1 MMVKFAKSSKRN
13 ISEKEIQTAFEE
25 NLNEVE
31 EGLEHIGSLVPIG
44 TGIIDVLAVDQ
55 NDNAVIIEFK
65 KMGDF
70 DGSALIQLM
79 DYYSWF
85 VTDENHQLVLNR
97 IIQNKKPK
105 FSSINDVRLM
115 AVVSHV
121 SDRVKNAC
129 WALDPDIKLISY
141 SIFEDSNN
149 EPHVIPKVILDTS
162 QGGEKLVKPPK
173 TEEDH
178 FKKSPKIKPLY
189 NLLKEKI
196 LQISDEIK
204 FNPAPRSY
212 IGVLRKRNFLVLYI
226 YPDSIW
232 LDMRIKPKDVNN
244 NKRLEDNPT
253 SRTRSHIEI
262 YSEKDIDDEL
272 MSLIRKCYELDL

>member
-1 MMVKFAKSSKRN
+1 MVKFVKSSKRN

-31 EGLEHIGSLVPIG
+31 DGLEYIGSFVPVG
-44 TGIIDVLAVDQ
+44 TGIIDVLAVDK

-70 DGSALIQLM
+70 GESALIQLM

-85 VTDENHQLVLNR
+85 ATDENHQLVLDR
-97 IIQNKKPK
+97 IIQKKKPK
-105 FSSINDVRLM
+105 FPSINDVRLM
-115 AVVSHV
+115 AVVSSV

-149 EPHVIPKVILDTS
+149 EPHVMPKEILDTS

-173 TEEDH
+173 TEEEH
-178 FKKSPKIKPLY
+178 FKKSPNIKPLY
-189 NLLKEKI
+189 YLLKEKI
-196 LQISDEIK
+196 LEISDEIK

-212 IGVLRKRNFLVLYI
+212 IGVIRKRNFLALYL

-232 LDMRIKPKDVNN
+232 IDMRIKPKDVDY
-244 NKRLEDNPT
+244 NKRVEDYP
-253 SRTRSHIEI
+253 SSHSRSHTEI
-262 YSEKDIDDEL
+262 YSKKDIDDEL